1 MRSRCCRFQGEE
13 NVHTS
18 AGRRGGFLFFG
29 LKALGGGLHLVFL
42 FNGRD
47 GEGEFAAGVRYR
59 FSEFDLF
66 AIGANVEQFDLRPG
80 DSKARIPEHGSGD
93 DGREF
98 LFLFFVRGEQA
109 DGQ

>member
-1 MRSRCCRFQGEE
+1 MRSLCCRFQGEE
-13 NVHTS
+13 NIHADT
-18 AGRRGGFLFFG
+18 GRGRGFLFFG

-42 FNGRD
+42 LNGRD

-59 FSEFDLF
+59 FSGFDLF
-66 AIGANVEQFDLRPG
+66 AISADVEQFDLRSG

-98 LFLFFVRGEQA
+98 LFLFFVRGDQA
-109 DGQ
+109 GGQ